1 LVEVGMVDVGAAV
14 VSVLTEF
21 EVSSSPCFVE
31 DGMEEVGAKVVSG
44 FAEVETTL
52 EGDIGA
58 TSLLA
63 ELPESVLVA
72 AGDCVAVGRS
82 VWL

>member
-1 LVEVGMVDVGAAV
+1 MVDVGAAV

-21 EVSSSPCFVE
+21 EVSCSPCFVE
-31 DGMEEVGAKVVSG
+31 DGMEEVGAEVVSG
-44 FAEVETTL
+44 FAEVETL
-52 EGDIGA
+52 EGDVGA